1 MPTSQDLPCIDNARQ
16 MYFSGPR
23 DVKKLL
29 LDAERLIRLRGI
41 PSKNSFPHRLLRH
54 MYTHL
59 RIMMEST
66 NFSPPSL
73 APPTDTSKD
82 SPPNPGLMAMV
93 PSSSFRVDES
103 SLGDLDTLRHKPDEV
118 GYYDIHLEVSG
129 RWPISMYPEV
139 YGIPESL
146 MTLHSQTIGLVNEKP
161 KLEAAGL
168 GNPAI
173 SIALMQHTRT
183 LEQQIWSWSMK
194 ASGIP
199 EGPERPE
206 SLVSPDTPLYDKP
219 DTRLLVLAMREG
231 LIQYCFRRV
240 YNMSA
245 MMLQDQVRKTL
256 DYIQPYIEIGKY
268 DQDYAMSIGWALFIG
283 VCEAVT
289 PDLQKRGLQCLEAID
304 GRGVFIETSE
314 PSSVVQSVWEHRKRT
329 GDLTFSWPDMM
340 IQTWL

>member
-1 MPTSQDLPCIDNARQ
+1 M
-16 MYFSGPR
+16 
-23 DVKKLL
+23 KKLL

-41 PSKNSFPHRLLRH
+41 PSRNSFAHRVLRH

-66 NFSPPSL
+66 NLNFSPPSL
-73 APPTDTSKD
+73 APLTDDASSED
-82 SPPNPGLMAMV
+82 RPPNSTLMAVV

-103 SLGDLDTLRHKPDEV
+103 NLNDLDTLRHKPDEV

-129 RWPISMYPEV
+129 RWSNTMYPEM

-146 MTLHSQTIGLVNEKP
+146 MTLHSQTISLVNEKP

-173 SIALMQHTRT
+173 SAALAQHTRT
-183 LEQQIWSWSMK
+183 LEQQIWSWSMQT
-194 ASGIP
+194 SGIP
-199 EGPERPE
+199 DGPERPE
-206 SLVSPDTPLYDKP
+206 SLVFQDTPFYDKP
-219 DTRLLVLAMREG
+219 DTRLLVLAMREAV
-231 LIQYCFRRV
+231 IIYFYRRV

-245 MMLQDQVRKTL
+245 MMQQDQVRKLL

-268 DQDYAMSIGWALFIG
+268 DQDYAMSIGWALFIA

-289 PDLQKRGLQCLEAID
+289 PELQERGLRCLEAVD
-304 GRGVFIETSE
+304 RRGVFIETEE
-314 PSSVVQSVWEHRKRT
+314 PSEVMQAVWEHRRRT
-329 GDLTFSWPDMM
+329 GDLTFSWPDVMR
-340 IQTWL
+340 QTRL